1 MNLKKVIT
9 TGFVVGM
16 ISNLWGLL
24 TCRWLFKWVYLLGP
38 ADICRTAMLNANTR
52 WLVTMGGLKILIAI
66 VTTFGYALAYK
77 AMPAK
82 GIVKGM
88 AYGFFIWL
96 IGCLPSRL
104 LLYMSITISFSLIL
118 YWIANDLIT
127 YLLIGA
133 CIGALY
139 KE

>member
-1 MNLKKVIT
+1 MT
-9 TGFVVGM
+9 TGFVAGM
-16 ISNLWGLL
+16 LSNLWGLL
-24 TCRWLFKWVYLLGP
+24 TCQWLFKWVYWLEPGN
-38 ADICRTAMLNANTR
+38 ICRTEMLSANNP
-52 WLVTMGGLKILIAI
+52 WLMAMGGLKIIIAI
-66 VTTFGYALAYK
+66 VTTLGYALVYK
-77 AMPAK
+77 VMPAK

-88 AYGFFIWL
+88 VYGFLIWL
-96 IGCLPSRL
+96 VGLLPSRL
-104 LLYMSITISFSLIL
+104 LLYMSISISFSLIL